1 MQTRNVIWI
10 ALFAGLLLQPVFA
23 ADAPAAKTQAAEVNL
38 DMPPKA
44 DIAEPSLT
52 RHENSVDPKIVND
65 KEFVA
70 AMDISELLKTS
81 KTQLKPVCEEN
92 SCPVGCFKSNN
103 TCGDGDRCCAV
114 PSPGTACRTC
124 KVQ

>member
-44 DIAEPSLT
+44 DIAEPSVT
-52 RHENSVDPKIVND
+52 RYENSVAPEIAND

-81 KTQLKPVCEEN
+81 KTQLKPPCDLGA
-92 SCPVGCFKSNN
+92 CPVGCVKKTDS
-103 TCGDGDRCCAV
+103 CGSGDRCCAV
-114 PSPGTACRTC
+114 KSITAPCLKC
-124 KVQ
+124 SVQ